1 MNDVI
6 QLSNFGFLSITG
18 RDALKFLQGYTTCD
32 LELLKPGGHG
42 IGATCNIQGR
52 MLTNYRIVAIEHGFL
67 LRMHGS
73 LIEPTMT
80 FLKKYIVFS
89 KAALKDES
97 ANYHCYGSIGPL
109 TDATTQP
116 INDCITIQVSTVGPR
131 HEHWCQTN
139 IEACDDPQH
148 YAEWQLA
155 ELNEGYVWLEAA
167 TREELIPQM
176 LNLQRFGGI
185 SFTKGCYLGQEIVAR
200 MQYRGVLKRRL
211 HQGQSDTPV
220 VPGSLILSST
230 GSKLGQVVAV
240 AGQRFLAVVQISDG
254 QDNDGTNTP
263 FNAQLETGAAVML
276 SEVL

>member
-6 QLSNFGFLSITG
+6 QLPDFGFLSITG

-52 MLTNYRIVAIEHGFL
+52 MLTNYRIVAIEQGFL
-67 LRMHGS
+67 LRMHVS

-89 KAALKDES
+89 KATLKDES
-97 ANYHCYGSIGPL
+97 AIYHCHGSIGPL
-109 TDATTQP
+109 AAATTQP
-116 INDCITIQVSTVGPR
+116 TSDCITIQVSTVGPR
-131 HEHWCQTN
+131 YEHWCQPNVAT
-139 IEACDDPQH
+139 CDDPKR

-155 ELNEGYVWLEAA
+155 ELNEGYVWLEEA
-167 TREELIPQM
+167 TSEALIPQM

-211 HQGQSDTPV
+211 YRGQSDTPV
-220 VPGSLILSST
+220 VPGTPILSAT
-230 GSKLGQVVAV
+230 GGQLGQVVAV
-240 AGQRFLAVVQISDG
+240 AGQQFLAVVQISADQG
-254 QDNDGTNTP
+254 DNEPHASITG
-263 FNAQLETGAAVML
+263 QLETGAKLAL